1 MTSERPYQRAM
12 DPEDALAELG
22 QNAGT
27 QFDPTVVEAFAAIL
41 SVPSAE
47 PVAA

>member
-12 DPEDALAELG
+12 EPEDALAELR

-27 QFDPTVVEAFAAIL
+27 QFDPTVVDAFAAML
-41 SVPSAE
+41 SVRSAQ